1 MFSRLKGRLFVFISS
16 FIYPLILLSLFL
28 FNETQRYEKAVLMTV
43 FSILSL
49 MFVLLLYRRIRLIE
63 DTSPTVLNSAA
74 QGYVE
79 LEGKASLYD
88 GEVVRGPHPELPPM
102 LWFRNYAID
111 SWAGF
116 ILGDE
121 KGRCTVDPRGA
132 EIITPLYTYN
142 HHTYNAIYPG
152 EKIYV
157 LGQLHTL
164 KKQRNDFEINNL
176 MLSKLAEWKR
186 NHFNFLHYFDK
197 NKDGKIDDNELE
209 TAKQAAS
216 RMVDLALEETYQN
229 PATHVVSNPED
240 GRPYII
246 SSIHPDVLVVRY
258 KRALVFHLATWII
271 LSIYVLAMQVS

>member
-1 MFSRLKGRLFVFISS
+1 MFTRIKGQLFVFISS
-16 FIYPLILLSLFL
+16 FLYPLLLLSLFF
-28 FNETQRYEKAVLMTV
+28 FNGSQRYEKAVLITV

-49 MFVLLLYRRIRLIE
+49 VFALLLYRRVRLIE
-63 DTSPTVLNSAA
+63 DTSQTILSSAA

-88 GEVVRGPHPELPPM
+88 GETVRGPHPELPPM
-102 LWFRNYAID
+102 LWFRNYTID

-116 ILGDE
+116 ILGDD

-132 EIITPLYTYN
+132 EIITPTYTYN
-142 HHTYNAIYPG
+142 HHSYNAIYPG
-152 EKIYV
+152 ETIYV

-164 KKQRNDFEINNL
+164 KKQRNDYEINNL

-197 NKDGKIDDNELE
+197 NKDGKIDNSELE
-209 TAKQAAS
+209 TAKNAAS

-229 PATHVVSNPED
+229 PATHVISNPED

-246 SSIHPDVLVVRY
+246 SSIHPEKLITRY
-258 KRALVFHLATWII
+258 KRALVLHLCAWVI
-271 LSIYVLAMQVS
+271 LSIYVLAMQVH

>member
-1 MFSRLKGRLFVFISS
+1 MLTRLKGRLFVLISS
-16 FIYPLILLSLFL
+16 FIYPLLLLSLFL
-28 FNETQRYEKAVLMTV
+28 FDGSQRYEKAVSMTA
-43 FSILSL
+43 FSVLSL
-49 MFVLLLYRRIRLIE
+49 IFALLLYRRIRLIE
-63 DTSPTVLNSAA
+63 DTSHTVLNSAA

-102 LWFRNYAID
+102 LWFRNYAMD

-116 ILGDE
+116 ILGDD

-176 MLSKLAEWKR
+176 MLSRLAEWKR

-197 NKDGKIDDNELE
+197 NKDGKIDDSELE
-209 TAKQAAS
+209 TAKHAAS
-216 RMVDLALEETYQN
+216 RIVDLALEETYQN

-246 SSIHPDVLVVRY
+246 SSIHPEELIVRY
-258 KRALVFHLATWII
+258 KRALVFHLCAWVI
-271 LSIYVLAMQVS
+271 LSIYVLAMQVY